1 MVSVELVLPD
11 GFSPI
16 TPKSNRPSPDMVVIT
31 SNGDVRFGSGILE
44 QLGELPAKI
53 IQNNGKDKSITKVVT
68 SSNYIDGLVFQFF
81 GITDSFI
88 TTTTENTLSA
98 YSYSAVKSGI
108 NGYSTLMNCGIEKVL
123 QLLDPENNGGQK
135 YNWSETK
142 DGVEKGKAAWL
153 LVPTNEFG
161 EDYITSIGFSGVV
174 VDEKNKTIQVSTD
187 NMSYGFSSLEA
198 YKTNKTSYTEK
209 KRIGM
214 NP

>member
-1 MVSVELVLPD
+1 MASIELALPD

-16 TPKSNRPSPDMVVIT
+16 TPKSNRPSPDIVVIT

-44 QLGELPAKI
+44 QLGELPAKT
-53 IQNNGKDKSITKVVT
+53 IQHNGKDRSITKVIT

-81 GITDSFI
+81 GIADSYI
-88 TTTTENTLSA
+88 TTTTGNRLSA
-98 YSYSAVKSGI
+98 YSYSAAKSGI

-142 DGVEKGKAAWL
+142 DGVEKSKTDWL

-174 VDEKNKTIQVSTD
+174 VDAKNKTIQVSTD
-187 NMSYGFSSLEA
+187 NMSYGFGSLEA
-198 YKTNKTSYTEK
+198 YKTNKTTYTEK
-209 KRIGM
+209 RRIGM

>member
-1 MVSVELVLPD
+1 MASIELALPD

-16 TPKSNRPSPDMVVIT
+16 TPKSNRPSPDIVVIT

-44 QLGELPAKI
+44 QLGELPAKT
-53 IQNNGKDKSITKVVT
+53 IQHNGKDRSITKVVT

-81 GITDSFI
+81 GIADSFI
-88 TTTTENTLSA
+88 TTTTGNRLSA

-142 DGVEKGKAAWL
+142 DGVEKGKVAWL
-153 LVPTNEFG
+153 LVPTNEFD
-161 EDYITSIGFSGVV
+161 EDYITSIGFSGAV
-174 VDEKNKTIQVSTD
+174 VDVKNKTIQVSTD
-187 NMSYGFSSLEA
+187 NMSYGFGSLDA

-209 KRIGM
+209 RRIGM
-214 NP
+214 NS